1 MVEVVVV
8 VVVDVKIPEKMV
20 AGMATIAS
28 MGEKRSVFRH
38 RRARRT
44 CLRDITQ
51 ILSDV
56 VLCSMSLVRDSIL

>member
-1 MVEVVVV
+1 MVELECCVG
-8 VVVDVKIPEKMV
+8 VDVKIPEKMV

-28 MGEKRSVFRH
+28 RGEKRSVFRH

-56 VLCSMSLVRDSIL
+56 VLCSISLVRDSIL